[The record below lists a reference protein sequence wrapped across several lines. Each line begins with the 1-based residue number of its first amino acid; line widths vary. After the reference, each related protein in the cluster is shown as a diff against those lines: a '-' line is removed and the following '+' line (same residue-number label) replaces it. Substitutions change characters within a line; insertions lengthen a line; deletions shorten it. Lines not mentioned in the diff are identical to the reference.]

1 MAALPAQ
8 QIEGEAMTTPKADLT
23 ERQTRMLQAGVF
35 HFDSGG
41 DNRKNLTDAS
51 DLARRGLITMRE
63 NVYSQHKVFQCE
75 VTAAGR
81 KVEP

>member
-1 MAALPAQ
+1 
-8 QIEGEAMTTPKADLT
+8 MTTNDLT

-41 DNRKNLTDAS
+41 DNRRNHVEAS